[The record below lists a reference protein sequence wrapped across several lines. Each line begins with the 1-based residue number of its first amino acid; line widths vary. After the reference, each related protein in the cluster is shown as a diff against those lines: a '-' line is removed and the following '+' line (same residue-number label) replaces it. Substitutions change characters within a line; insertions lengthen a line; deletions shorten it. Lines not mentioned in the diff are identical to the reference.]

1 MPHPAPDDLLVAPM
15 APRDAMLYDFAM
27 GDQIKTTTARIDEPK
42 ALAAFLAS
50 MPNSAELGNL
60 IRTKEPLNTRAYD
73 DENETARFVISDGID
88 ATCFTVIGIT
98 IDQAEMITVECEK
111 SDAWSDNAFREAAAH
126 VLE

>member
-1 MPHPAPDDLLVAPM
+1 
-15 APRDAMLYDFAM
+15 MLYDFAM
-27 GDQIKTTTARIDEPK
+27 GDQIKTTTARIDEPQ

-111 SDAWSDNAFREAAAH
+111 SDAWSDISFREAAAH